1 MIGNPDGDA
10 DGNIPIEILA
20 EQYSVDPISMSK
32 VKKKFDEFDSD
43 GSGEIDE
50 GEFKDMLTFFMKV
63 KSLDD
68 VPPQRFQRFW
78 QEVGSVVHLTVKITL
93 IRKFCIW
100 IKCWGCFKS

>member
-10 DGNIPIEILA
+10 DGNVPIEILA
-20 EQYSVDPISMSK
+20 EQYGVDPISMSK

-78 QEVGSVVHLTVKITL
+78 QEVGRVVNLTV
-93 IRKFCIW
+93 
-100 IKCWGCFKS
+100 G